1 MPTPSSDGPG
11 RSSTTT
17 ISRRT
22 SWVSGRAP
30 LRALAGAC
38 RRIRELPL
46 ADSVGVDFHKTGFT
60 PYISS
65 LVLVKDYKD
74 LRLLKRDREQM
85 PYLYQFGEYKPG
97 MYTLETSRAAT
108 GPMAALANYRL
119 LGVQGI
125 RALIGHLVEMAQLL
139 REHLEGHEGIIVLN
153 RDNYGPV
160 TLFRVYPPGKEA
172 FATFTNRR
180 KEFTDPAYRN
190 ALLAYNNYN
199 RKVSAYVHEEAM
211 AGRGVLL
218 SLTDCYR
225 HTIYG
230 EPIVALKSYIMSP
243 FVDHEN
249 LEIIVEKVLEARG
262 RLRQDTSSRKDRKIL
277 HWFAS

>member
-1 MPTPSSDGPG
+1 MHADAVIGWAWSVFNDYDFEKNELGFRP
-11 RSSTTT
+11 
-17 ISRRT
+17 RT
-22 SWVSGRAP
+22 

-180 KEFTDPAYRN
+180 EGIHGPRLPERPAR
-190 ALLAYNNYN
+190 
-199 RKVSAYVHEEAM
+199 V
-211 AGRGVLL
+211 
-218 SLTDCYR
+218 
-225 HTIYG
+225 
-230 EPIVALKSYIMSP
+230 
-243 FVDHEN
+243 
-249 LEIIVEKVLEARG
+249 
-262 RLRQDTSSRKDRKIL
+262 Q
-277 HWFAS
+277 